1 MGRVCYQMLS
11 DHRRGCFDMRDF
23 GAVLDHDESLP
34 IRHAIKCSS
43 VAGSL
48 AQRHQASAQ

>member
-1 MGRVCYQMLS
+1 MSAIVGTSQTWGRVCYQMLS

-34 IRHAIKCSS
+34 HPACDQ
-43 VAGSL
+43 V
-48 AQRHQASAQ
+48 Q